1 MKKFLLAFALLIS
14 FGMAAHSQSNQQKP
28 LKSDTNNIVSEVFTL
43 DVGSPHK
50 HSLTNSS
57 VMRKTLQANW
67 RHPIALQLIHV
78 NPFKYKYSISG
89 VAVDLFTGGVNPM
102 DKAEQLN
109 NGTGTQP
116 TDSLANAQKQI
127 AANVKSHSIMSNL
140 KGSSLI
146 KNSPKIKNMLAIAP
160 DSTDPKTESIQ
171 LLTTLQSTA
180 DTLLNNLKNYSAE
193 ISSEDFLDDDQFK
206 SARADYYNQAETL
219 IKALNAQTEAYNAIP
234 VANRDPNGTTLITNI
249 NNTVT
254 SISNIIGTFF
264 QAQLTSYTLDFD
276 VSWKNMDYLQFTVE
290 RDDITTSKAVDTYQY
305 NIWASGGLK
314 IDISAG
320 VFVTALK
327 DKEYFTSDDP
337 NTSGNKFIT
346 QKDEGLLNFG
356 FGSMINIA
364 YRTGAQWFRPALSI
378 GALFTSNQEFQILSG
393 LGLVLGKEERIIF
406 HGGLAMGYIQ
416 ELENTYI
423 GNGTVSYNL
432 GTNGQVPMVNRFS
445 TGYFLGFTYNFTKAS
460 APASTSTTP
469 AN

>member
-1 MKKFLLAFALLIS
+1 MKKTFLAFALIIS
-14 FGMAAHSQSNQQKP
+14 FGIAAHSQNAQQQPPKI
-28 LKSDTNNIVSEVFTL
+28 DTNNIVSEVFTL
-43 DVGSPHK
+43 DVGSPYK
-50 HSLTNSS
+50 HSLSNSS
-57 VMRKTLQANW
+57 IMRKTLQANW
-67 RHPIALQLIHV
+67 RHPIALQLVNV

-89 VAVDLFTGGVNPM
+89 VAVDLFTGGVNPL

-109 NGTGTQP
+109 NGTRPQPSDSGTNAQ
-116 TDSLANAQKQI
+116 TQNAANA
-127 AANVKSHSIMSNL
+127 KSNAIMSNL
-140 KGSSLI
+140 KGSLLI
-146 KNSPKIKNMLAIAP
+146 KNNSKIKALLAAAP
-160 DSTDPKTESIQ
+160 DTTDPKTESIQ
-171 LLTTLQSTA
+171 LLTALQTAA
-180 DTLLNNLKNYSAE
+180 DTLLNNLKNYNAE
-193 ISSEDFLDDDQFK
+193 ISSEDFLDDAQFK
-206 SARADYYNQAETL
+206 SARADYFNQAEAL

-234 VANRDPNGTTLITNI
+234 VANRDPSGTTLITNI
-249 NNTVT
+249 NTTLT

-290 RDDITTSKAVDTYQY
+290 RDDITSKAVDSYQY

-364 YRTGAQWFRPALSI
+364 YRTGAQWFRPALSV

-406 HGGLAMGYIQ
+406 HGGIAMGYIQ

-432 GTNGQVPMVNRFS
+432 GTSGQVPMVNKFS

-469 AN
+469 TN